1 VITICIVIYILYV
14 GLFGQMREP
23 YDYVRGPSG
32 CVHGLSGYVSGPPID
47 VFELFDT
54 VFGWSK
60 MVG

>member
-1 VITICIVIYILYV
+1 VICILYV

-32 CVHGLSGYVSGPPID
+32 CVRGLSGYVSGPPID

-60 MVG
+60 MID